1 VQPSDGGVSLPVAAP
16 DRASTAELR
25 SNSDSSGTAPAA
37 GPPAEQAPATKGA
50 PKIRRLIADQQYFG
64 LDAKTFHNGA
74 AHMLARLTA
83 QGAERP
89 RVDVR
94 TLGEDFHLDGA
105 ASWALL
111 RAMLAGGLLLTDG
124 PGNYRPAAR
133 FREYALAN
141 VVLPLSRARAR
152 EVIDRANKL
161 AARINTNWDRN
172 PYRIRMVAVSGSYMS
187 RSDRLQ
193 DLSLWLV
200 LNRRA
205 EARTR
210 RWRSPLGKSDALRQI
225 AAAMR
230 ELSSFVV
237 VRIVSERHA
246 VQRPFSVV
254 FQAEDDFAD
263 SHAHHSWERFREWGA
278 SISRR
283 LHMR

>member
-1 VQPSDGGVSLPVAAP
+1 MEPSDAVVSQASE
-16 DRASTAELR
+16 RTSTAESR
-25 SNSDSSGTAPAA
+25 RNSGPGGKPRASEPPADKTPAA
-37 GPPAEQAPATKGA
+37 QGA

-64 LDAKTFHNGA
+64 LDAKVFHDGA
-74 AHMLARLTA
+74 ARMLARITA
-83 QGAERP
+83 QGSERP

-94 TLGEDFHLDGA
+94 TLGEDFRLDGA

-133 FREYALAN
+133 FREYAIAN

-161 AARINTNWDRN
+161 AARINSNWDRN
-172 PYRIRMVAVSGSYMS
+172 PYRIRMIAVSGSYMS

-210 RWRSPLGKSDALRQI
+210 RWRSPLGKSDALRQV

-237 VRIVSERHA
+237 VHIVAERSA

-254 FQAEDDFAD
+254 FQAEDDFAE
-263 SHAHHSWERFREWGA
+263 SHAHHSWDRFRVWGA
-278 SISRR
+278 SISKR
-283 LHMR
+283 LHIK

>member
-1 VQPSDGGVSLPVAAP
+1 VEPSDAGVAHLPVATP
-16 DRASTAELR
+16 ERTSTTESHSGSGKSRASR
-25 SNSDSSGTAPAA
+25 
-37 GPPAEQAPATKGA
+37 PPADKDTAAQGA

-74 AHMLARLTA
+74 ARMLARVSA
-83 QGAERP
+83 QSTERP

-133 FREYALAN
+133 FREYAIAN

-152 EVIDRANKL
+152 EVIDRVNKL
-161 AARINTNWDRN
+161 ATRVNINWDRN
-172 PYRIRMVAVSGSYMS
+172 PYRIKMIAVSGSYMS

-230 ELSSFVV
+230 EVSSFIVV
-237 VRIVSERHA
+237 HVVADRHA

-283 LHMR
+283 LHMK

>member
-1 VQPSDGGVSLPVAAP
+1 MEPSDAGSSHLPGVASERSSPVELRGRSGSRDNTRAAELPVDEAVPA
-16 DRASTAELR
+16 R
-25 SNSDSSGTAPAA
+25 S
-37 GPPAEQAPATKGA
+37 A

-64 LDAKTFHNGA
+64 LDAKAFHDGA
-74 AHMLARLTA
+74 ARTLARISA
-83 QGAERP
+83 PGPEKP
-89 RVDVR
+89 RIDVR
-94 TLGEDFHLDGA
+94 SLGEDFRLEAA

-141 VVLPLSRARAR
+141 VVLPLSRSRAR
-152 EVIDRANKL
+152 ELIERVGKL
-161 AARINTNWDRN
+161 AERVNANWDRN
-172 PYRIRMVAVSGSYMS
+172 PYRIKMIAVSGGYMS
-187 RSDRLQ
+187 RSDRLPE
-193 DLSLWLV
+193 LSLWLV
-200 LNRRA
+200 LNRRP

-230 ELSSFVV
+230 ELSSFIVV
-237 VRIVSERHA
+237 HVVADRHA

-263 SHAHHSWERFREWGA
+263 SHAHSWDRFREWGA

>member
-1 VQPSDGGVSLPVAAP
+1 MEPSDAGLSDLPVSAPERSSPVELRGRSGSRDNTPAAEPAVDKAAP
-16 DRASTAELR
+16 AR
-25 SNSDSSGTAPAA
+25 
-37 GPPAEQAPATKGA
+37 GA

-64 LDAKTFHNGA
+64 LDAKAFHDGA
-74 AHMLARLTA
+74 ARTLARISA
-83 QGAERP
+83 PGSEKP
-89 RVDVR
+89 RIDVR
-94 TLGEDFHLDGA
+94 SLGEDFRLDAA

-124 PGNYRPAAR
+124 PGSYRPAAR

-141 VVLPLSRARAR
+141 VVLPLSRSRAR
-152 EVIDRANKL
+152 ELIERVGKL
-161 AARINTNWDRN
+161 AERVNDNWDRN
-172 PYRIRMVAVSGSYMS
+172 PYRIKMIAVSGGYMS
-187 RSDRLQ
+187 RSDRLPE
-193 DLSLWLV
+193 LSLWLV
-200 LNRRA
+200 LHRRP

-230 ELSSFVV
+230 ELSSFIVV
-237 VRIVSERHA
+237 HVVADRHA

-254 FQAEDDFAD
+254 FQADDEFPD
-263 SHAHHSWERFREWGA
+263 SHAHSWDRFREWGA

>member
-1 VQPSDGGVSLPVAAP
+1 VEPSDAGLSHLPVAASEP
-16 DRASTAELR
+16 
-25 SNSDSSGTAPAA
+25 SSGDDSRSGGSRGKRVAA
-37 GPPAEQAPATKGA
+37 GAPTEEAVSARGA

-64 LDAKTFHNGA
+64 LDAKAFHDGA
-74 AHMLARLTA
+74 ARTLARISA
-83 QGAERP
+83 PGSEKP
-89 RVDVR
+89 RIDVR
-94 TLGEDFHLDGA
+94 SLGEDFRLDAA

-141 VVLPLSRARAR
+141 VVLPLSRSRAR
-152 EVIDRANKL
+152 ELIDRVGKL
-161 AARINTNWDRN
+161 AERVNANWDRN
-172 PYRIRMVAVSGSYMS
+172 PYRIRMIAVSGGYMS
-187 RSDRLQ
+187 RSDRLPE
-193 DLSLWLV
+193 LSLWLV
-200 LNRRA
+200 LHRRP

-225 AAAMR
+225 AAVMR
-230 ELSSFVV
+230 ELSSFIVV
-237 VRIVSERHA
+237 HVVADRHA
-246 VQRPFSVV
+246 VQRPFTVV

-263 SHAHHSWERFREWGA
+263 SHAHSWERFRVWGA

>member
-1 VQPSDGGVSLPVAAP
+1 LHTDSGSGGKP
-16 DRASTAELR
+16 RAS
-25 SNSDSSGTAPAA
+25 
-37 GPPAEQAPATKGA
+37 GPPAANVPAAHGA

-74 AHMLARLTA
+74 ARMLARISA
-83 QGAERP
+83 QGTERP

-105 ASWALL
+105 ASWGLL

-133 FREYALAN
+133 FREYAVAN

-152 EVIDRANKL
+152 EVIDRVNKL
-161 AARINTNWDRN
+161 ATRINTNWDRN
-172 PYRIRMVAVSGSYMS
+172 PYRIKMIAVSGSYMS

-193 DLSLWLV
+193 DLSIWLV

-225 AAAMR
+225 AAAVR
-230 ELSSFVV
+230 EVSSFIVV
-237 VRIVSERHA
+237 HIVAERSA

-283 LHMR
+283 LHMK

>member
-1 VQPSDGGVSLPVAAP
+1 MAA
-16 DRASTAELR
+16 AE
-25 SNSDSSGTAPAA
+25 SPADN
-37 GPPAEQAPATKGA
+37 PALTRGA

-64 LDAKTFHNGA
+64 IDAKAFHDGA
-74 AHMLARLTA
+74 ARTLARISA
-83 QGAERP
+83 AGPERP
-89 RVDVR
+89 RIDVR
-94 TLGEDFHLDGA
+94 SLGEDFNLDAA

-141 VVLPLSRARAR
+141 VVVPLSRLRAR
-152 EVIDRANKL
+152 ELIERAGKL
-161 AARINTNWDRN
+161 AERINANWERN
-172 PYRIRMVAVSGSYMS
+172 PYRIKMIAVSGSYMS
-187 RSDRLQ
+187 RSARLQ
-193 DLSLWLV
+193 ELSLWLV
-200 LNRRA
+200 LHRRP

-230 ELSSFVV
+230 ELSSFIV
-237 VRIVSERHA
+237 VRVVAERHA

-263 SHAHHSWERFREWGA
+263 SHAHSWERFRVWGA

-283 LHMR
+283 LHIK

>member
-1 VQPSDGGVSLPVAAP
+1 VEPSDAGVAHLPVATPERTSTTESHA
-16 DRASTAELR
+16 DSGKSRASGPRA
-25 SNSDSSGTAPAA
+25 DKDAA
-37 GPPAEQAPATKGA
+37 AQGA

-74 AHMLARLTA
+74 ARMLARVSA
-83 QGAERP
+83 QSTERP

-133 FREYALAN
+133 FREYAIAN

-152 EVIDRANKL
+152 EVIDRVNKL
-161 AARINTNWDRN
+161 ATRVNINWDRN
-172 PYRIRMVAVSGSYMS
+172 PYRIKMIAVSGSYMS

-230 ELSSFVV
+230 EVSSFIVV
-237 VRIVSERHA
+237 HVVADRHA

-283 LHMR
+283 LHMK

>member
-1 VQPSDGGVSLPVAAP
+1 VEPSDAVVSQASE
-16 DRASTAELR
+16 RTSTAESR
-25 SNSDSSGTAPAA
+25 RNSSSGGKPRAS
-37 GPPAEQAPATKGA
+37 GPPADKPPAAQGA

-64 LDAKTFHNGA
+64 LDAKGFHDGA
-74 AHMLARLTA
+74 ARMLARISA
-83 QGAERP
+83 QGSERP

-94 TLGEDFHLDGA
+94 TLGEDFRLDGA

-133 FREYALAN
+133 FREYAIAN

-152 EVIDRANKL
+152 EVIDRVNKL
-161 AARINTNWDRN
+161 AARINANWDRN
-172 PYRIRMVAVSGSYMS
+172 PYRIKMVAVSGSYMS

-193 DLSLWLV
+193 DLSIWLV

-205 EARTR
+205 EARTH
-210 RWRSPLGKSDALRQI
+210 RWRSPLGKSDALRQM

-230 ELSSFVV
+230 ELSSFV
-237 VRIVSERHA
+237 IVHIVAERSA

-263 SHAHHSWERFREWGA
+263 SHAHHSWERFRVWGA

-283 LHMR
+283 LHMK

>member
-1 VQPSDGGVSLPVAAP
+1 MEPFDAGVSQPVAAP
-16 DRASTAELR
+16 ERTPTAE
-25 SNSDSSGTAPAA
+25 SVSDGGSAGETSASRPPVDRAPAA
-37 GPPAEQAPATKGA
+37 QGA

-64 LDAKTFHNGA
+64 LEAKAFHDGA
-74 AHMLARLTA
+74 ARMLARLTA
-83 QGAERP
+83 HGSERP

-94 TLGEDFHLDGA
+94 SLGDDFRLDGA

-152 EVIDRANKL
+152 EVIERVNRL

-172 PYRIRMVAVSGSYMS
+172 PYCIKMVAVSGSYMS

-210 RWRSPLGKSDALRQI
+210 RWRSALGKSDALRQI

-237 VRIVSERHA
+237 VHIVAERHA

-263 SHAHHSWERFREWGA
+263 SHAHHSWDRFREWGA

-283 LHMR
+283 LHIK

>member
-1 VQPSDGGVSLPVAAP
+1 MERLAAGSSPLPVAGSEPSSA
-16 DRASTAELR
+16 DDSR
-25 SNSDSSGTAPAA
+25 SGGDSRGENSAA
-37 GPPAEQAPATKGA
+37 GAHADNAASARGA

-64 LDAKTFHNGA
+64 LDAKAFHDGA
-74 AHMLARLTA
+74 ARTLARISA
-83 QGAERP
+83 PGSDKP
-89 RVDVR
+89 RIDVR
-94 TLGEDFHLDGA
+94 SLGEDFRLDAA

-152 EVIDRANKL
+152 ELIERIGKL
-161 AARINTNWDRN
+161 AERINANWDRN
-172 PYRIRMVAVSGSYMS
+172 PYRVKMIAVSGGYMS
-187 RSDRLQ
+187 RSDRLS
-193 DLSLWLV
+193 DLSVWLV
-200 LNRRA
+200 LHRRA

-230 ELSSFVV
+230 ELSSFIVV
-237 VRIVSERHA
+237 HVVADRHA

-263 SHAHHSWERFREWGA
+263 SHAHSWGRFREWGA
-278 SISRR
+278 SISKR

>member
-1 VQPSDGGVSLPVAAP
+1 MEPSDAGASLPVAAP
-16 DRASTAELR
+16 EPASTTESRSKSGSGDKKRASRA
-25 SNSDSSGTAPAA
+25 SADP
-37 GPPAEQAPATKGA
+37 APATQGA

-64 LDAKTFHNGA
+64 LDAKVFHDGA
-74 AHMLARLTA
+74 ARMLARITA
-83 QGAERP
+83 QGSDRP

-94 TLGEDFHLDGA
+94 SLGEDFRLDGA

-152 EVIDRANKL
+152 EVIDRVNKL

-172 PYRIRMVAVSGSYMS
+172 PYRIKMVAVSGSYMS
-187 RSDRLQ
+187 RSERLQ
-193 DLSLWLV
+193 DLSIWLV

-230 ELSSFVV
+230 EISSFVV
-237 VRIVSERHA
+237 VHIVAERHA

-263 SHAHHSWERFREWGA
+263 SHAHHSWDRFREWGA

-283 LHMR
+283 LHIR